1 MGTYDL
7 HAAAANND
15 EHAIREGIERRVAG
29 VCPIW
34 RAWSIYSIYMVSV
47 GYVQGAGPMR
57 FYIVRCM
64 PLAQLD
70 TYIPESD
77 IQSPYHM
84 AYMSET
90 NPT

>member
-15 EHAIREGIERRVAG
+15 EQAIREGIERRVAG

-34 RAWSIYSIYMVSV
+34 AWSIYSIYMVSV
-47 GYVQGAGPMR
+47 GHVQGAGPMR

-64 PLAQLD
+64 PLNLIY
-70 TYIPESD
+70 TYILESARV
-77 IQSPYHM
+77 H
-84 AYMSET
+84 T
-90 NPT
+90 TWHT